1 MSGTKVTVKICIIRF
16 KETYI
21 IFSPKQ
27 QFFKLVNSGLKY
39 QFSGFLS
46 SLFLSKASACT
57 PAGALPLDPAGG
69 CAPRPLPQLVHLTR
83 TPPKVQGRLRLPCMK
98 ILVTGLLGSP
108 GNLFS
113 FKKIFFRDKKILG
126 GNGLPLSGGR
136 QQATLRHW

>member
-1 MSGTKVTVKICIIRF
+1 MTSVTVKICIIRF

-69 CAPRPLPQLVHLTR
+69 CAPRPLLVFRLFGGYLVASLLLWEGDSHH
-83 TPPKVQGRLRLPCMK
+83 PP
-98 ILVTGLLGSP
+98 SP
-108 GNLFS
+108 PSL
-113 FKKIFFRDKKILG
+113 
-126 GNGLPLSGGR
+126 
-136 QQATLRHW
+136 A

>member
-1 MSGTKVTVKICIIRF
+1 MSSKVLQRTDDLKALEANIKNKWNWSWMQEKDRF

-69 CAPRPLPQLVHLTR
+69 CAPRPLLVFRLFGGYLVASLIKRTTMLNLAFIQLSFALMYERKKAHL
-83 TPPKVQGRLRLPCMK
+83 MK
-98 ILVTGLLGSP
+98 Y
-108 GNLFS
+108 F
-113 FKKIFFRDKKILG
+113 
-126 GNGLPLSGGR
+126 
-136 QQATLRHW
+136 